1 MANRSTFGSKLP
13 RDIKKLLAL
22 TPTNNTRED
31 RVLRE
36 LFLEAHAHH
45 KKARYNM
52 QKARQVANPGDSA
65 D

>member
-13 RDIKKLLAL
+13 RNLKKLLAL
-22 TPTNNTRED
+22 TPSKDAHEARQ
-31 RVLRE
+31 LRE

-45 KKARYNM
+45 KKARYQM
-52 QKARQVANPGDSA
+52 QKPKVVANPGDSA